1 MKRDYEIALV
11 LPAGK
16 SDDEYTE
23 MLDRV
28 AGWVQDGDGDIT
40 GHDIWGRRR
49 LAYQIGLHREGYY
62 VFLKAEIDAGSVNE
76 LSRRL
81 NIDSDVVRYL
91 VIREDE

>member
-16 SDDEYTE
+16 SDEEYNE
-23 MLDRV
+23 MLERV
-28 AGWVQDGDGDIT
+28 TGWVKDGEGEVT
-40 GHDIWGRRR
+40 GSDVWGRRR
-49 LAYQIGLHREGYY
+49 LAYQIGQNREGYY
-62 VFLKAEIDAGSVNE
+62 VFLKAHMEANSVNE

-81 NIDSDVVRYL
+81 NIDSEVVRYL